1 MNIRD
6 FFTQNIDR
14 SIETVIKADD
24 KANVSSEV
32 AEYVITQEIRKKI
45 RSLFEAYKKEPNPSG
60 QFLLPNGVWISGFF
74 GSGKSHLLKILSYVL
89 ANKEVDGYNCGDLFA
104 AKIEDDILLKADI
117 EKAASI
123 PSESILFNID
133 QQAQI
138 TSKTDE
144 NAILYVFYKV
154 FYDHLG
160 FFGSK
165 LHVAEFE
172 QWLSA
177 EGKYQVFKEE
187 FEKLTGKNWEKGRRT
202 YFAPK
207 TKDSIGKIL
216 SELYNDDADKYKT
229 IIDDL
234 RNDQSLSIEDFS
246 NRVKD
251 YINTKPKNF
260 RLNFFVDEVG
270 QYISDNTK
278 LMLNLQTVAESLS
291 TITKGRSWILVTSQ
305 EDIEGVIGEMN
316 RQQQNDFSRI
326 QARFYHKVNLTSANV
341 DEVIEERLLKKT
353 EPAKDR
359 AIALFE
365 KEKSHL
371 ETLVRFSDTGVQF
384 RGFKNENDFVRKYPF
399 LPYQFDLFQQCRKS
413 LASHNAFQGKH
424 ASVGERSML
433 GVFQQVLQQMGN
445 EDERALVSF
454 DKMYEGIRNELKSD
468 IQNSVQVAEN
478 NLDDLFAIRVL
489 KALFLVKYYNNFK
502 TTKRNISVL
511 MLDHLDVDLQA
522 QNKKIEEALNKLENQ
537 SYIQRNGDVYEFL
550 TNFEK
555 EVEVE
560 IKNTEIDEQAE
571 TQLLKRIFFDEI
583 ITVNKIKYLDNNQE
597 YEFVGKMDGSYLGR
611 EKELEIEIITQNNS
625 LYTNPK
631 ALQAQTMGLAGMKLM
646 LPANSNFMKDVQMYI
661 RTDKYIRQG
670 HSTSNTPEKNSILR
684 EKGEQNSV
692 RKRNLN
698 TIANQL
704 LADAVVYMNGGEH
717 EMSASSDGKT
727 KVVKAFQD
735 LVRIVYPNLRM
746 LQNMQF
752 SEETIK
758 TVIRNPQD
766 DLFGT
771 DDTTMSQAE
780 SMVLSFVVRR
790 KNNSER
796 TSLSQVKDEFIKKP
810 YGWYP
815 NAIWTI
821 IARLYKRGK
830 LDLKQ
835 GPDALEDEDV
845 IQALINS
852 SYHGNVLLEQQE
864 EVDPRQV
871 SNLKKVFSEAFDE
884 TCPHNEPKEVARSFK
899 ENLNTLLKEVSQLL
913 LNERQYPFVKTLQP
927 FSEKLKEWTR
937 KEIGWF
943 ITNQNDFEDEL
954 LDTKEDLLDPIR
966 RFMNGE
972 QRKIYDEVNN
982 ILSADTSNF
991 IYVEG
996 EELDVMNKLLQDKK
1010 PYTGNSIMEAKQAKD
1025 KFLEKLLRLL
1035 EEEKSKTIEVIH
1047 STIGEFESNEDF
1059 LRLEN
1064 YQKEEVLAPFKQQL
1078 INVKE
1083 LRYISQIRDIK
1094 HKVQDQYVAQQ
1105 LNMMMKF
1112 LEPVEIGGESKAAE
1126 PAPHYIRRSELKIS
1140 YTKNELR
1147 SAEDVDEYVEALRR
1161 SLKEQINK
1169 NRRIRL

>member
-1 MNIRD
+1 MTIRD
-6 FFTQNIDR
+6 FFTQDIDR

-45 RSLFEAYKKEPNPSG
+45 RSLFESYKKEPDPQG
-60 QFLLPNGVWISGFF
+60 KFLQPNGVWISGFF

-89 ANKEVDGYNCGDLFA
+89 ENKEVDGYKCGELFA
-104 AKIEDDILLKADI
+104 EKIEEDEILKADVL
-117 EKAASI
+117 AATRI
-123 PSESILFNID
+123 PSEAILFNID

-138 TSKTDE
+138 TSKADE
-144 NAILYVFYKV
+144 SAILSVFYKV

-160 FFGSK
+160 YYGFMP
-165 LHVAEFE
+165 HVAEFE
-172 QWLSA
+172 MWLDKKDKLNHFKKRFGEIHNNSWENA
-177 EGKYQVFKEE
+177 RLEYYDAVVTDDVAVVLGEMFDKDPSKYE
-187 FEKLTGKNWEKGRRT
+187 
-202 YFAPK
+202 A
-207 TKDSIGKIL
+207 IL
-216 SELYNDDADKYKT
+216 DELEDKHKK
-229 IIDDL
+229 
-234 RNDQSLSIEDFS
+234 SIEDFGM
-246 NRVKD
+246 RVND
-251 YINTKPKNF
+251 YIKTQPSGF

-278 LMLNLQTVAESLS
+278 LMLNLQTIAESLS
-291 TITKGRSWILVTSQ
+291 TITKGKSWILVTSQ
-305 EDIEGVIGEMN
+305 EDIEGVIGEM
-316 RQQQNDFSRI
+316 RKQQQNDFSRI

-353 EPAKDR
+353 DPAKER
-359 AIALFE
+359 AIILFE

-384 RGFKNENDFVRKYPF
+384 RGFKNENDFSRKYPF

-445 EDERALVSF
+445 ENERALVSF

-571 TQLLKRIFFDEI
+571 TQLLKTIFFDEI
-583 ITVNKIKYLDNNQE
+583 IKTNKIKYLDNNQE
-597 YEFVGKMDGSYLGR
+597 YEFVGKIDGSLLGK

-704 LADAVVYMNGGEH
+704 LADAVVYMNGGKH
-717 EMSASSDGKT
+717 EMSASSDGKSR
-727 KVVKAFQD
+727 VVKAFQD

-771 DDTTMSQAE
+771 DDTTMAQAE
-780 SMVLSFVVRR
+780 SKVLSFVVRR

-835 GPDALEDEDV
+835 GPDALEDDDV

-852 SYHGNVLLEQQE
+852 SYHSNVLLEEQE
-864 EVDPRQV
+864 VTDPRQV
-871 SNLKKVFSEAFDE
+871 SNLKKVFSETFDE
-884 TCPHNEPKEVARSFK
+884 TCPHNEPKEIARSFK
-899 ENLNTLLKEVSQLL
+899 ENLNALLKEVNQLL

-937 KEIGWF
+937 KDIGWF
-943 ITNQNDFEDEL
+943 ITNQKDFEDEL

-996 EELDVMNKLLQDKK
+996 EELDLMNELLQDEK

-1025 KFLEKLLRLL
+1025 NFLEKLSRLL

-1059 LRLEN
+1059 LKLEN
-1064 YQKEEVLAPFKQQL
+1064 DQKEEVLAPFKQQL
-1078 INVKE
+1078 GNVKE
-1083 LRYISQIRDIK
+1083 LRYISQIREVK

-1105 LNMMMKF
+1105 LNKMMKF
-1112 LEPVEIGGESKAAE
+1112 LEPVEVGGESTATE
-1126 PAPHYIRRSELKIS
+1126 SAPHYIRRSELKIP

-1147 SAEDVDEYVEALRR
+1147 SEKDVDEYVEALRR
-1161 SLKEQINK
+1161 SLKEQINQ